1 LRIVGAVVSVEMLAL
16 EHTKQPVAPV
26 LATVCSSGST
36 PRNKR
41 YKTQAGS
48 LGVDVVVPATLPDS
62 VRKLNALN
70 APTVKAILETLGMH
84 GNNNKRVNT
93 TLLAKHLQT
102 FGAVTLP
109 RVDNEA
115 RVESNPFLCG
125 HAHPPVDTH
134 GPVVVRTT
142 DVRAS
147 AHVGLKEKWS
157 NSAKTLIN

>member
-1 LRIVGAVVSVEMLAL
+1 MGAVVGVEMLAL
-16 EHTKQPVAPV
+16 EHKKQPVAPV
-26 LATVCSSGST
+26 LATVCLRGPK

-93 TLLAKHLQT
+93 TLLAKYLQT

-109 RVDNEA
+109 LVNKEA
-115 RVESNPFLCG
+115 RCESNPFLCG
-125 HAHPPVDTH
+125 HAHPPVDTY
-134 GPVVVRTT
+134 GPVVVRTA

-147 AHVGLKEKWS
+147 AHVGLR
-157 NSAKTLIN
+157 

>member
-1 LRIVGAVVSVEMLAL
+1 MQTEPKSFAATTTSSSDC
-16 EHTKQPVAPV
+16 PV
-26 LATVCSSGST
+26 LATVCSRG
-36 PRNKR
+36 PKVRAKK

-48 LGVDVVVPATLPDS
+48 LGVDIVVPATLPDS

-109 RVDNEA
+109 RVNNEA

-125 HAHPPVDTH
+125 HAHPPVDTY
-134 GPVVVRTT
+134 GPVVVRTA

-147 AHVGLKEKWS
+147 AHVGLR
-157 NSAKTLIN
+157 